1 MSDSTITL
9 HATAVAIDG
18 RGLMLRGASG
28 RGKSGLALELM
39 TRGASLVADDR
50 VILSRD
56 TGGIIMRA
64 PETLRGLIE
73 ARGLGILTADHVPQ
87 ARLIAVLDLDMVET
101 DRLPPYRETDVL
113 GQKIPLLHFFE
124 SPYFPAALVQ
134 YLKGN
139 RRDPK
144 CPTRN

>member
-1 MSDSTITL
+1 MPDSTITL

-18 RGLMLRGASG
+18 RGLLIRGASG
-28 RGKSGLALELM
+28 RGKSGLALEMM

-56 TGGIIMRA
+56 AAGIIMRA
-64 PETLRGLIE
+64 PDTLSGLIE
-73 ARGLGILTADHVPQ
+73 ARGLGILTADHAPQ
-87 ARLIAVLDLDMVET
+87 ARLIAVLDLDTIET

-113 GQKIPLLHFFE
+113 GQKVPLLHIFE
-124 SPYFPAALVQ
+124 SPYFLAALVQ
-134 YLKGN
+134 YLKGE
-139 RRDPK
+139 RRDPT